1 MQTIKCCC
9 YWGITGEPW
18 EVRQK
23 SSHSSRVVKYS
34 QVCVSKKKKERRR
47 QKRWAVSHCWLYS
60 SQWQQQ
66 KCPSHLSFCNML
78 KKKLACG
85 SFNSSFLQKTFQ
97 WSGVVVERLLF
108 IWFFSWRKKKNG
120 EGERLLKI
128 VERLWLQARPTRTWR
143 AWSPWQLFFGAI
155 RWVKKERRG
164 GGQPE
169 NGHKANSDASQAWP
183 QILDVMD
190 MSDRVG
196 DTQVCL
202 WMFRGGIHHYYY
214 NTVRGQIT

>member
-34 QVCVSKKKKERRR
+34 QVCLSKKKKD
-47 QKRWAVSHCWLYS
+47 KKDGRWVTVDCVS
-60 SQWQQQ
+60 QRQQQ
-66 KCPSHLSFCNML
+66 KCATHLSFCNML

-108 IWFFSWRKKKNG
+108 IWFFFLEEEEEWGGWEVAQDRWEALTTSPSHQNLTG
-120 EGERLLKI
+120 M
-128 VERLWLQARPTRTWR
+128 VSMATVLW
-143 AWSPWQLFFGAI
+143 
-155 RWVKKERRG
+155 
-164 GGQPE
+164 
-169 NGHKANSDASQAWP
+169 GHKVSYERAEGRRPAWEW
-183 QILDVMD
+183 
-190 MSDRVG
+190 
-196 DTQVCL
+196 TQSKLGCL
-202 WMFRGGIHHYYY
+202 TGITTNPRCDGHEW
-214 NTVRGQIT
+214 

>member
-34 QVCVSKKKKERRR
+34 QVCLSKKKKRRR

-66 KCPSHLSFCNML
+66 KCPTHLSFCNML

-190 MSDRVG
+190 MSDRAG

-202 WMFRGGIHHYYY
+202 WMFMIYILYMY
-214 NTVRGQIT
+214 I